1 MAMVEVGV
9 VEVVVVEAVMDAVED
24 VERGRLRH
32 RRRIGLEIVVRRWNM
47 REVCVGEQCVC
58 GCVECGVGVPVGGG
72 EGLPGLVSRHP
83 AGPWPGDLNPRE
95 CDSLPG
101 N

>member
-72 EGLPGLVSRHP
+72 EGLPGLYRLVSQ
-83 AGPWPGDLNPRE
+83 
-95 CDSLPG
+95 G
-101 N
+101 NVLAWIAWIQLDDF

>member
-47 REVCVGEQCVC
+47 REVCVGEQSVC
-58 GCVECGVGVPVGGG
+58 RVRGVR
-72 EGLPGLVSRHP
+72 SWC
-83 AGPWPGDLNPRE
+83 AQ
-95 CDSLPG
+95 
-101 N
+101 